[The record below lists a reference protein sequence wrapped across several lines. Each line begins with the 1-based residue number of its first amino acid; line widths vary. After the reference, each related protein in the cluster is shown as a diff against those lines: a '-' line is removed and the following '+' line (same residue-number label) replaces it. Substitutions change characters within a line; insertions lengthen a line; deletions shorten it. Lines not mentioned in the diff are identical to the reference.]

1 METTSALP
9 NGPVDFDVVHLF
21 TQASLVVQ
29 IVLVGLLVASVLTWA
44 IVIER
49 AFVIFREKRAATRF
63 ERLFWSGQ
71 SLEEIERKI
80 GVKRQKAMGA
90 MFLAALKEWRLS
102 SEGGAV
108 LNMPSFRER
117 VHTTMEVE
125 GQRRMMRLEYG
136 LLFLATIGAAGP
148 FIGLFGTVWGIM
160 NAFTSIASAQ
170 NATIATVAPG
180 IAEALSATALGL
192 VAAIPAV
199 IFYNKFSNDIS
210 GFGARLENFAR
221 EFWSTISRELDL
233 TAPPLA
239 AESNPE
245 GFKHVHDVARV
256 GQPAR

>member
-1 METTSALP
+1 MEPTPAIPSPLEFDAL
-9 NGPVDFDVVHLF
+9 HMF

-29 IVLVGLLVASVLTWA
+29 IVLAGLFIASILTWG

-49 AFVIFREKRAATRF
+49 WLVIARESRAASRF

-71 SLEEIERKI
+71 SLEEIERK
-80 GVKRQKAMGA
+80 VVARRPKAMGA

-117 VHTTMEVE
+117 VNSSMEVE
-125 GQRRMMRLEYG
+125 GQKGVARLEKG

-160 NAFTSIASAQ
+160 NAFTSIAHAQ
-170 NATIATVAPG
+170 NATIAVVAPG
-180 IAEALSATALGL
+180 IAEALSTTAVGL
-192 VAAIPAV
+192 MAAIPAV

-210 GFGARLENFAR
+210 GFGNRLENFAR

-239 AESNPE
+239 PE
-245 GFKHVHDVARV
+245 KTEVLRHVHDGERA

>member
-1 METTSALP
+1 MEPTPATPSPLE
-9 NGPVDFDVVHLF
+9 FDVLHLF

-29 IVLVGLLVASVLTWA
+29 IVLVGLLVASVLTWGIVVERA
-44 IVIER
+44 IVIARER
-49 AFVIFREKRAATRF
+49 LAATRF

-71 SLEEIERKI
+71 SLEEIERKVA
-80 GVKRQKAMGA
+80 GKRTRAMAA

-117 VHTTMEVE
+117 VQTSMEVE
-125 GQRRMMRLEYG
+125 GQKSIMRMETG

-170 NATIATVAPG
+170 NATIAVVAPG
-180 IAEALSATALGL
+180 IAESLSATALGL

-210 GFGARLENFAR
+210 GFGSRLESFSR

-233 TAPPLA
+233 TAPPLVS
-239 AESNPE
+239 ESRIK
-245 GFKHVHDVARV
+245 GSGRHDSQRV
-256 GQPAR
+256 GEPAQ

>member
-1 METTSALP
+1 MEPTSTPSPLE
-9 NGPVDFDVVHLF
+9 FDILHMFL
-21 TQASLVVQ
+21 QATLVVQ
-29 IVLVGLLVASVLTWA
+29 IVLIGLLLASVLTWS
-44 IVIER
+44 IIIER
-49 AFVIFREKRAATRF
+49 WISIARERYATARF
-63 ERLFWSGQ
+63 ERLFWSGR
-71 SLEEIERKI
+71 SLEEIERNVSGK
-80 GVKRQKAMGA
+80 KTKAMGA

-117 VHTTMEVE
+117 IQSTMEVE
-125 GQRRMMRLEYG
+125 GQRSMTRLEKG

-160 NAFTSIASAQ
+160 NAFTSIAQEQ
-170 NATIATVAPG
+170 NATIAVVAPG

-199 IFYNKFSNDIS
+199 VFYNKFSNDITVL
-210 GFGARLENFAR
+210 GGRLENFAR

-239 AESNPE
+239 PVAK
-245 GFKHVHDVARV
+245 GMTDHGHVNERV
-256 GQPAR
+256 GQAAR